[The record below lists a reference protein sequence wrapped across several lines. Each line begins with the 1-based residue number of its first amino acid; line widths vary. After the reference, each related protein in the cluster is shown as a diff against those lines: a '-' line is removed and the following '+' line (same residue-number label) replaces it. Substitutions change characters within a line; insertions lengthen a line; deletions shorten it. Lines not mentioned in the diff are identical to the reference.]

1 MPAEELRDRQKLILE
16 LVIREYTAQATPVG
30 SQTLSENYDLQVS
43 PATVRNDMARLEELG
58 YLTHPHT
65 SAGRVPTDLGYHY
78 FVEQLMGEADLPLAE
93 RRMIQHQFH
102 QVRREMDQWMKLAAA
117 VLAHAAHSA
126 ALVTALQTTESC
138 FKHVEL
144 IHVHGLTALL
154 VLVTRAGVVQ
164 QEVLTL
170 ARPLSQALLSR
181 TAQHLNDLLSGLT
194 AKEIDAR
201 LPGLSPFESEV
212 AKVMRDI
219 LAWLDERG
227 GPELYQFGA
236 SNVLAQPEFATG
248 ELARQFLDLL
258 ERGTFVEQILSG
270 LLGVGADD
278 VRVIIGAEGP
288 WEEFLDLSLV
298 LGQYGVSG
306 VAIGTLGV
314 LGPRRMRY
322 ERAVSAVRY
331 VSHLLSDLVCDWY
344 GL

>member
-1 MPAEELRDRQKLILE
+1 MPTGKLRDRQKLILE

-30 SQTLSENYDLQVS
+30 SQTLSENYDLEVS

-65 SAGRVPTDLGYHY
+65 SAGRVPTDLGYRY
-78 FVEQLMGEADLPLAE
+78 FVEQLMGEVALSLTE

-102 QVRREMDQWMKLAAA
+102 QVGREMEQWMKLAAA
-117 VLAHAAHSA
+117 VLAHTAHNA
-126 ALVTALQTTESC
+126 ALVTALQTTESR

-154 VLVTRAGVVQ
+154 VLVTRAGGVR

-170 ARPLSQALLSR
+170 TRPLSQASLSHA
-181 TAQHLNDLLSGLT
+181 AQRLNELFQGLT
-194 AKEIDAR
+194 ATNINVR
-201 LPGLSPFESEV
+201 LSELSPFESDV
-212 AKVMRDI
+212 AETIRDI
-219 LAWLDERG
+219 LTQLDERG
-227 GPELYQFGA
+227 GHQVYQFGA
-236 SNVLAQPEFATG
+236 GNVLAQPEFATG
-248 ELARQFLDLL
+248 ELARQFLSLL
-258 ERGTFVEQILSG
+258 ERGAFFEEILSG
-270 LLGVGADD
+270 LLSVQAGD

-288 WEEFLDLSLV
+288 WDELSDLSLI
-298 LGQYGVSG
+298 LGQYGVTG

-331 VSHLLSDLVCDWY
+331 VSDLLSDLVCDWY